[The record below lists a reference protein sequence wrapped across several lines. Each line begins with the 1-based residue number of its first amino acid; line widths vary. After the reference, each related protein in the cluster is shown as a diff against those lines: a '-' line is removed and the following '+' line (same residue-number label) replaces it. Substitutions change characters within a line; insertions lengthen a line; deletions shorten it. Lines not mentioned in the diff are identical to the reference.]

1 MPCTLLVI
9 PSRLTSCYVYF
20 VWSRHL
26 LNFQIFT
33 KIWFQSMF
41 QCMQQQEFDT
51 FWKTIF
57 LTCNK
62 IASWIFFFAF
72 YFCMIFLY
80 IFNNTF
86 IQVFTRMISPSPK
99 KGIFAK
105 VLYWYANW
113 LLWHAMKFHHQL
125 FSIKNHF
132 LDFLNFIKSS

>member
-86 IQVFTRMISPSPK
+86 IQVFTRMIFPSPK
-99 KGIFAK
+99 KGF
-105 VLYWYANW
+105 LQ
-113 LLWHAMKFHHQL
+113 KFCIDMQTGCFGMQWNSITNFFLQKITFL
-125 FSIKNHF
+125 FF
-132 LDFLNFIKSS
+132 